1 MSTKQKEQRGGGRE
15 TLGKEAEKQE
25 GNYIER
31 QN

>member
-1 MSTKQKEQRGGGRE
+1 MSTKQKEQRGGGG